1 MQKVR
6 GPTITYL
13 SESSVGAWARNI
25 RMALKLSQEEVAAM
39 AGVPTADVDAFE
51 NTIPVP
57 LDSRRRIVKLLYAAR
72 NIR

>member
-1 MQKVR
+1 
-6 GPTITYL
+6 
-13 SESSVGAWARNI
+13 
-25 RMALKLSQEEVAAM
+25 MALKLSQEEVAAM